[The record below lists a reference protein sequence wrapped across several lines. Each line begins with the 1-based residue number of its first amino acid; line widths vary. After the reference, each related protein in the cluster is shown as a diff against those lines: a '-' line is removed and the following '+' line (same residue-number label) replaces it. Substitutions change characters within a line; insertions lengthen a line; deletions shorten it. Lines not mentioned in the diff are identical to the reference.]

1 MNGPGLKPW
10 SLYLDLFLLQV
21 NDGYI
26 LVIFSLFVFGGS
38 DLQGNF
44 FFLLIL
50 LIWFFLWAMLIWEII
65 IVFLVFGYKGAF
77 YPQKKEKLEEL
88 LAQRMSQCYYFWV
101 L

>member
-10 SLYLDLFLLQV
+10 SLYLDFFLLQV

-50 LIWFFLWAMLIWEII
+50 LIWFFL
-65 IVFLVFGYKGAF
+65 
-77 YPQKKEKLEEL
+77 
-88 LAQRMSQCYYFWV
+88 
-101 L
+101 

>member
-50 LIWFFLWAMLIWEII
+50 LIWFFL
-65 IVFLVFGYKGAF
+65 
-77 YPQKKEKLEEL
+77 
-88 LAQRMSQCYYFWV
+88 
-101 L
+101 